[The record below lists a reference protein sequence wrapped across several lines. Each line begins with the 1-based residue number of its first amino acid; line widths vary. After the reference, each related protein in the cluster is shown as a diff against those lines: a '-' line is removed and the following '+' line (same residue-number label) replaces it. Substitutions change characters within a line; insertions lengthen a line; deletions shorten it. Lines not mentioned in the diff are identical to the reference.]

1 MKYVLGLLWIGL
13 LLGCGSGEPDQREV
27 SPQAQVAPQDSASYI
42 ALADSLALQ
51 AQKAL
56 LATLLEAISQKGFD
70 GAVAFCHAN
79 ALPIT
84 DSVSKAHMTG
94 IRRIASRFRN
104 PLNAPGGFDAEV
116 LGAMAESHAQGI
128 KPTSVFRLTDTAA
141 LVYVPIFLGMP
152 VCLGCHGE
160 PEKDIA
166 PSTLAVISEKYPG
179 DQAIGFK
186 TGDLRGAWQISL
198 PIK

>member
-13 LLGCGSGEPDQREV
+13 LLGCGSGEPDQGEV
-27 SPQAQVAPQDSASYI
+27 SPEATPVAQDSAAYI

-56 LATLLEAISQKGFD
+56 LATLLEAIAQKGFD
-70 GAVAFCHAN
+70 GAVSFCHAH
-79 ALPIT
+79 ALSIT
-84 DSVSKAHMTG
+84 DSVSKAHSTG
-94 IRRIASRFRN
+94 IRRLATRFRN
-104 PLNAPGGFDAEV
+104 PMNAPGDFDAEV
-116 LGAMAESHAQGI
+116 LGAMAENHAQGI
-128 KPTSVFRLTDTAA
+128 KPGSVLRMTDTAA

-152 VCLGCHGE
+152 VCLGCHGD

-166 PSTLAVISEKYPG
+166 ASTLAVISEKYPG
-179 DQAIGFK
+179 DRATGFK
-186 TGDLRGAWQISL
+186 SGDLRGAWQISL